1 MRIRDRFWEQD
12 RVIGLAVGS
21 LFALLF
27 ALNGLQGIDQI
38 LYQLSL
44 RSLPTPALQTNKV
57 AVLAIDTP
65 SIQQLGD
72 YPWSRNVYAQLID
85 KLAPYSKAIAFTQD
99 FSQPH
104 TDPALPQIEEM
115 LAYYAQDKGLAT
127 LPEQLHG
134 ALESLGKLRARAPDS
149 VNTADFAQL
158 IQAHK
163 NINETLT
170 TLEDKLY
177 AVRMELD
184 SDQRL
189 AYSVKKAGNV
199 FFGMPVQTQVATPLP
214 AYLAHFKL
222 ATRKLDPDEITQDLP
237 NLLSSQN
244 FLAPIAALGE
254 TAAGV
259 GFLPSPVQGFS
270 QPLISKV
277 GTMYLP
283 SLPLLL
289 AAKARS
295 FEREHLEVRLEKR
308 VRLAGALRVA
318 HSPDLSIQPPFNPN
332 VFTVDSVADLWTG
345 KISPEKFRD
354 KVVLIGVTAPAF
366 STSFP
371 TPVGNLPSVFL
382 TAHAVNSLL
391 NQVII
396 QPAWS
401 VWVQVGAW
409 LAVVLFLSLL
419 LPKIKFPQTAL
430 LWVGGLAGVIYG
442 IYLILLSNGYDVPM
456 GFLLLILIV
465 GQAAL
470 WIKNSIIAYQDAFRL
485 HPDAI
490 ESNRLLGLALQ
501 GQGQLDMA
509 FEKFRLCPPDPVILS
524 LLYNLALDYELKRY
538 PRGAGAVYRYIL
550 KNDMN
555 FRDVERRLDRLNH
568 ARPASF
574 NPRDCLLADE
584 TGEKPTIGRYQIERQ
599 LGRGAMGIVYL
610 GKEPKLDR
618 LVAIK
623 TLALSQEFDGFEFEE
638 AIARFFREAT
648 AAGRLQHPHI
658 ISTYD
663 AGEQNDLAYISMEF
677 FKGGSLVP
685 FTKTENLLPVPTV
698 MKIVHQVALA
708 LDYAHQQGVIH
719 RDIKPANI
727 MYNPATEDIKITDFG
742 IAHITDSNKTKTGI
756 FLGSPSYMS
765 PEQLASKQIDGRADL
780 YSLGVTLY
788 QLLTGQ
794 LPFQGADS
802 MAALIFK
809 ITHEPYFDVLEVRPD
824 LPICMGA
831 VVDKALQKNALNRF
845 QSGAEFAQALCE
857 CAKIQGDTPMQ
868 VLQECCHFKLPYST
882 SD

>member
-1 MRIRDRFWEQD
+1 MRIQDRFWEQD
-12 RVIGLAVGS
+12 RVIGLAIGS

-27 ALNGLQGIDQI
+27 ALNSLQDIDQT
-38 LYQLSL
+38 LYQFSL
-44 RSLPTPALQTNKV
+44 RRLPTPSLQNNPV
-57 AVLAIDTP
+57 AVLAIDAP

-72 YPWSRNVYAQLID
+72 YPWSRNIYAQLID

-104 TDPALPQIEEM
+104 TDPALPQIEEV
-115 LAYYAQDKGLAT
+115 LAYYAQNKGLAT
-127 LPEQLHG
+127 LPEQLHE
-134 ALESLGKLRARAPDS
+134 ALESLGKLRSRTPES
-149 VNTADFAQL
+149 VNTADFTQL
-158 IQAHK
+158 IHAHK

-170 TLEDKLY
+170 TLEDKLF
-177 AVRMELD
+177 AVRMALD

-189 AYSVKKAGNV
+189 AHSVKKAGKV
-199 FFGMPVQTQVATPLP
+199 FFGMPVHTQVATPLP
-214 AYLAHFKL
+214 EYLSRFKL
-222 ATRKLDPDEITQDLP
+222 QTRKLDPEEITQDLP
-237 NLLSSQN
+237 NVSPS
-244 FLAPIAALGE
+244 FLAPIVALGE

-259 GFLPSPVQGFS
+259 GFLPSTAQGFS
-270 QPLISKV
+270 QPLLSKV

-289 AAKARS
+289 AAKARG
-295 FEREHLEVRLEKR
+295 FEHEHLEVRLEKR
-308 VRLAGALRVA
+308 VRLAGALRIT
-318 HSPDLSIQPPFNPN
+318 HSPDLSIQTLFNPN
-332 VFTVDSVADLWTG
+332 AITVDSVADLWTG

-354 KVVLIGVTAPAF
+354 KVVLIGVTAPAL
-366 STSFP
+366 STPVF
-371 TPVGNLPSVFL
+371 TPVGNLPNVLL
-382 TAHAVNSLL
+382 TAHTLNSLL
-391 NQVII
+391 NQSII
-396 QPAWS
+396 QPAWRI
-401 VWVQVGAW
+401 WVQVGMW
-409 LAVVLFLSLL
+409 LGVVLFLSLG
-419 LPKIKFPQTAL
+419 LPKIKSPQTGM
-430 LWVGGLAGVIYG
+430 LWVGGVMSMIWGC
-442 IYLILLSNGYDVPM
+442 YLVLLFNGYNVPM
-456 GFLLLILIV
+456 VFLLLILVV
-465 GQAAL
+465 GQMLL

-509 FEKFRLCPPDPVILS
+509 FEKFRLCPPDPMILS

-550 KNDMN
+550 KNDTN

-568 ARPASF
+568 ARPPSF
-574 NPRDCLLADE
+574 NSRDCLLVDE

-727 MYNPATEDIKITDFG
+727 MYNPATEEVKITDFG

-765 PEQLASKQIDGRADL
+765 PEQLASKLIDGRADL

-809 ITHEPYFDVLEVRPD
+809 ITHEPYLDVLEMRPD
-824 LPICMGA
+824 LPMCIGD
-831 VVDKALQKNALNRF
+831 VVDKALQKSAIHRF
-845 QSGAEFAQALCE
+845 QSGTEFAQALCE
-857 CAKIQGDTPMQ
+857 CAKIQGEIPMQ
-868 VLQECCHFKLPYST
+868 VLQHCCHFKLPYST

>member
-12 RVIGLAVGS
+12 HVIGFMIGG

-27 ALNGLQGIDQI
+27 VLNGLQGLDQF
-38 LYQLSL
+38 LYQLGL
-44 RSLPTPALQTNKV
+44 RSLPTPNLQHNKV
-57 AVLAIDTP
+57 AVLAIDAP
-65 SIQQLGD
+65 SIQQVGD
-72 YPWSRNVYAQLID
+72 YPWSRNTYAQLVD
-85 KLAPYSKAIAFTQD
+85 KLAPYAHAIAFTQD

-127 LPEQLHG
+127 LPEQLQG
-134 ALESLGKLRARAPDS
+134 ALESLGKMRARAPDS
-149 VNTADFAQL
+149 VNTADFTQL
-158 IQAHK
+158 IQAYK

-184 SDQRL
+184 TDQRL

-199 FFGMPVQTQVATPLP
+199 FFGMSVQTQVATPLP
-214 AYLAHFKL
+214 EYLKRFKL
-222 ATRKLDPDEITQDLP
+222 ASRKLDPDEVTQDLP
-237 NLLSSQN
+237 NLLKTQN
-244 FLAPIAALGE
+244 FLAPMTALGE

-259 GFLPSPVQGFS
+259 GFLPNSAQGFS
-270 QPLISKV
+270 QPIVSKV
-277 GTMYLP
+277 EAMYLP

-289 AAKARS
+289 AAKARG

-318 HSPDLSIQPPFNPN
+318 HSPDLSIQPVFNSN
-332 VFTVDSVADLWTG
+332 AFTVESVADFWTG

-354 KVVLIGVTAPAF
+354 KVVLIGITAPAF
-366 STSFP
+366 SSLFS
-371 TPVGNLPSVFL
+371 TPVGALPNVLL
-382 TAHAVNSLL
+382 TAHALSSLL
-391 NQVII
+391 NQVIV
-396 QPAWS
+396 QPIWS
-401 VWVQVGAW
+401 SWVQLGGW
-409 LAVVLFLSLL
+409 LVVVACLSLL
-419 LPKIKFPQTAL
+419 LPKIKTLYTAL
-430 LWVGGLAGVIYG
+430 FAVGGLLG
-442 IYLILLSNGYDVPM
+442 IIWGSYLVLLSNGYDVPL
-456 GFLLLILIV
+456 GFLVLVVLV

-470 WIKNSIIAYQDAFRL
+470 WLKNSIIAYQDAFRL

-524 LLYNLALDYELKRY
+524 LLYNLALDYELKRH

-550 KNDMN
+550 KNDLN

-568 ARPASF
+568 ARPNSF
-574 NPRDCLLADE
+574 NPRDFLETED
-584 TGEKPTIGRYQIERQ
+584 TGEKPSIGRYQIERQ

-727 MYNPATEDIKITDFG
+727 MYNPATGEVKITDFG

-809 ITHEPYFDVLEVRPD
+809 ITNETYVDVLEMRPS
-824 LPICMGA
+824 LPLCIGK
-831 VVDKALQKNALNRF
+831 VVDKALQKTAFNRF

-857 CAKIQGDTPMQ
+857 CAKMQGDIPMQ

>member
-12 RVIGLAVGS
+12 RVIGLAIGS

-27 ALNGLQGIDQI
+27 ALNSLQDIDQM
-38 LYQLSL
+38 LYQFSL
-44 RSLPTPALQTNKV
+44 RRLPNPIPQNNV
-57 AVLAIDTP
+57 AVLAIDAP

-134 ALESLGKLRARAPDS
+134 ALESLGKLRSRNPDS
-149 VNTADFAQL
+149 VNTADFTQL

-189 AYSVKKAGNV
+189 AYSVKKAGKV
-199 FFGMPVQTQVATPLP
+199 FFGMPAQTQVATPLP
-214 AYLAHFKL
+214 EYFTHFKL
-222 ATRKLDPDEITQDLP
+222 LTRKLDSDEITQDLP
-237 NLLSSQN
+237 NAVHN
-244 FLAPIAALGE
+244 FLAPITALGE

-259 GFLPSPVQGFS
+259 GFLPSTTQGFS
-270 QPLISKV
+270 QPIISKV
-277 GTMYLP
+277 GSVYLP

-289 AAKARS
+289 AAKARG
-295 FEREHLEVRLEKR
+295 FEREHLELRLEKR

-318 HSPDLSIQPPFNPN
+318 HSPDLSIQPLFNPTA
-332 VFTVDSVADLWTG
+332 VTVESVADLWTG

-366 STSFP
+366 STLFP
-371 TPVGNLPSVFL
+371 TPVGNLPSVLL
-382 TAHAVNSLL
+382 TAHTVNSLL
-391 NQVII
+391 NQLII
-396 QPAWS
+396 QPAWGI
-401 VWVQVGAW
+401 WVQFSAW
-409 LAVVLFLSLL
+409 WAVVLFLSLL
-419 LPKIKFPQTAL
+419 LPKIKSPQTAL
-430 LWVGGLAGVIYG
+430 LSVGGSVG
-442 IYLILLSNGYDVPM
+442 IIWGGYLVLLFNGYDVPM
-456 GFLLLILIV
+456 GFLLLILVV
-465 GQAAL
+465 GQAVL
-470 WIKNSIIAYQDAFRL
+470 WIKNSLIAYQDAFRL

-509 FEKFRLCPPDPVILS
+509 FEKFRLCPPDPMILS

-568 ARPASF
+568 ARPPSF
-574 NPRDCLLADE
+574 NPRDCLLADD

-727 MYNPATEDIKITDFG
+727 MYNPATEEIKITDFG

-765 PEQLASKQIDGRADL
+765 PEQLASKLIDGRADL

-809 ITHEPYFDVLEVRPD
+809 ITHEPYLDVLEMRPD
-824 LPICMGA
+824 LPICIGD
-831 VVDKALQKNALNRF
+831 VVDKALQKTAAHRF
-845 QSGAEFAQALCE
+845 QSGTEFAHALCE
-857 CAKIQGDTPMQ
+857 CAKIQGDTSMQ
-868 VLQECCHFKLPYST
+868 VLQDCCHFKLPYST